1 MTAIEARQQ
10 VQAAID
16 ALVETPRDVEDGL
29 IRILEQVVGLLR
41 SPHPYDAGQKGRTL
55 SFGIDALR
63 AWCAAWEALNVSD
76 IHGFGG
82 ADVWHEL
89 CLRIVE
95 IFNLPL
101 FSGSQRMRTLTMRMC
116 ARFDTMGCA

>member
-55 SFGIDALR
+55 SFCID
-63 AWCAAWEALNVSD
+63 
-76 IHGFGG
+76 
-82 ADVWHEL
+82 EL
-89 CLRIVE
+89 GVR
-95 IFNLPL
+95 P
-101 FSGSQRMRTLTMRMC
+101 GRP
-116 ARFDTMGCA
+116 

>member
-16 ALVETPRDVEDGL
+16 ALVETPREVEYGL

-63 AWCAAWEALNVSD
+63 ALCAAWEALNVSD
-76 IHGFGG
+76 THGFGG
-82 ADVWHEL
+82 ADVWH
-89 CLRIVE
+89 
-95 IFNLPL
+95 
-101 FSGSQRMRTLTMRMC
+101 
-116 ARFDTMGCA
+116 